1 MTDRLIGKRDIAA
14 MLGTSPGVAASVFYS
29 NRRNHM
35 TTAPQTCERLLRPA
49 DVMRLLGI
57 KKTKLYSC
65 IKSGRIPEPQRLTSR
80 SVCWPESSI
89 KAIVEDIKTGQLVL

>member
-1 MTDRLIGKRDIAA
+1 MTNRLIGKRDIAA
-14 MLGTSPGVAASVFYS
+14 MLGTSPRCGRICFLFQQE
-29 NRRNHM
+29 NHM

>member
-1 MTDRLIGKRDIAA
+1 MSSVA
-14 MLGTSPGVAASVFYS
+14 MHGSFSHLVNT
-29 NRRNHM
+29 R
-35 TTAPQTCERLLRPA
+35 Q
-49 DVMRLLGI
+49 LGI

>member
-1 MTDRLIGKRDIAA
+1 MMT
-14 MLGTSPGVAASVFYS
+14 
-29 NRRNHM
+29 
-35 TTAPQTCERLLRPA
+35 TTAPQACERLLRPA